1 MKKYRVNTSEITNL
15 NSMYDHLKCMEEE
28 MVMGE
33 TEFDETEWD
42 ELSDR
47 INEIEE
53 LMKKAYCVGALVDW
67 PTLKRIREIKDE
79 RQGIRYGRCVAQGM
93 SGSIASLAF
102 EI

>member
-1 MKKYRVNTSEITNL
+1 MKMYRVNTSEITNL

-47 INEIEE
+47 ISEIEE

-67 PTLKRIREIKDE
+67 PTLKRIIQVTEMDAV
-79 RQGIRYGRCVAQGM
+79 YDT
-93 SGSIASLAF
+93 
-102 EI
+102 

>member
-1 MKKYRVNTSEITNL
+1 MKKYRVNSSEITNL

-33 TEFDETEWD
+33 TDFDETEWD

-47 INEIEE
+47 MSEIEE
-53 LMKKAYCVGALVDW
+53 LMKQAYCVGALVDW

-93 SGSIASLAF
+93 NGSIASLAF

>member
-1 MKKYRVNTSEITNL
+1 MKKYRVNSSEITNL

-47 INEIEE
+47 MSEIEE
-53 LMKKAYCVGALVDW
+53 LMKQAYCVGALVDW

-93 SGSIASLAF
+93 NGSIASLAY